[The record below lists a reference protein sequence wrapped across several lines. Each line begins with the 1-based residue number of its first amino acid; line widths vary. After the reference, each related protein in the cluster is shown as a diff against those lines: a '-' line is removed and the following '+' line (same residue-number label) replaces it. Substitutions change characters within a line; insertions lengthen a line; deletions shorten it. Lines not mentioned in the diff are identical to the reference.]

1 MFQGGITAVLGPSSG
16 GKSVLMKVLT
26 GRLPTV
32 QCTGEVS
39 APRHYVE
46 SIVHSSGEQS
56 HSPFVTL
63 RQEISYNV
71 SYN

>member
-1 MFQGGITAVLGPSSG
+1 MFAVNNKQGGITAVLGPSSG

-39 APRHYVE
+39 ACLGWNYTEVRW
-46 SIVHSSGEQS
+46 SMQ
-56 HSPFVTL
+56 
-63 RQEISYNV
+63 
-71 SYN
+71 

>member
-1 MFQGGITAVLGPSSG
+1 PQVYCSTLAARNSNYRGVPIPAVHIQGGITAVLGPSSG

-39 APRHYVE
+39 APRH
-46 SIVHSSGEQS
+46 
-56 HSPFVTL
+56 
-63 RQEISYNV
+63 
-71 SYN
+71 